1 MKFCMLHSRDY
12 SPATIT
18 VPKVERY
25 CSLHGHSIV
34 RKVCPTTLEGWER
47 IPFLQEMLASVD
59 DGTWLVWCEANVLF
73 LREDFDLSGNLSED
87 KSFVFADSGTSP
99 WLNAGFFALKVE
111 PISRELLSRCLMTKG
126 IGPVGFGSHKTV
138 QEAFRGVIET
148 DPLMR
153 VRTTRF
159 PSSVIQGPNTEYSK
173 TAFAA
178 HLSTPGTSAQV
189 LERVKLVLEKGWG
202 SVGLSLTRS

>member
-18 VPKVERY
+18 VPKVDHY
-25 CSLHGHSIV
+25 CSLYGHSLV
-34 RKVCPTTLEGWER
+34 RRVGPTTFEGWER
-47 IPFLQEMLASVD
+47 VPFLQELMASAD
-59 DGTWLVWCEANVLF
+59 EGTWLVWCEANVLF
-73 LREDFDLSGNLSED
+73 LREDFDLSGNIPED

-99 WLNAGFFALKVE
+99 WLNAGFFALRVGLD
-111 PISRELLSRCLMTKG
+111 SQELLSRCLATKN
-126 IGPVGFGSHKTV
+126 IGPVGFGSHKTI

-148 DPLMR
+148 DTLMKG
-153 VRTTRF
+153 RTARF
-159 PSSVIQGPNTEYSK
+159 SSSVIQGPKTEYSK

-189 LERVKLVLEKGWG
+189 LEGLKLVLEKGWG

>member
-1 MKFCMLHSRDY
+1 MKFCVLHSRDY

-25 CSLHGHSIV
+25 CSLHSHSLV
-34 RKVCPTTLEGWER
+34 RRVGSTTYEGWER
-47 IPFLQEMLASVD
+47 VPFLQEMMASVD
-59 DGTWLVWCEANVLF
+59 EGTWLVWCEANVLF
-73 LREDFDLSGNLSED
+73 LREDFDLRGNISED

-111 PISRELLSRCLMTKG
+111 PISRELLSRCLATKD

-138 QEAFRGVIET
+138 QEAFRGVVET
-148 DPLMR
+148 DTLMKG
-153 VRTTRF
+153 RTARF
-159 PSSVIQGPNTEYSK
+159 SSSVIQGPKTEYSK

-189 LERVKLVLEKGWG
+189 LERVKLVLERGWG